1 MTYSFDDCPSRQ
13 GSASVK
19 YDLRQMFFNTDDVI
33 PLWVA
38 DMDFRTPAFIMDAV
52 RKRAEHEILGY
63 SIRPQSFS
71 DAIINWNQKRH
82 QWKVNKGSILFSPGI
97 VPALNMAVEAYTEK
111 GDAVLVQ
118 PPVYFP
124 FFNAVKDFERQL
136 IENPLRLSNGRL
148 NIDFEDFEQKI
159 VDNNV
164 KMFLLSNPHNPGGS
178 VWTEEELQSMGEIC
192 LKHRVLVLSDEIHAD
207 LIFEGHKHIP
217 LASVSDDIAHITITA
232 MAPSKT
238 FNIAGLA
245 TSYMI
250 IPNPDLREKLEKT
263 INRWHV
269 GNGNIF
275 GNVALE
281 AAYNYGEEWLDQLLE
296 YLAGNIA
303 YLHDF
308 IAEHLPR
315 IKVVL
320 PEATY
325 LVWLDCRGLELGDD
339 QLRDFFIQEAGLG
352 LNEGR
357 SFGTGGSGFMR
368 LNIAAPKSLIEK
380 AMGQLKT
387 AYDKRF

>member
-1 MTYSFDDCPSRQ
+1 MTYSFDDCPSRK

-63 SIRPQSFS
+63 SIRPQSFF

-82 QWKVNKGSILFSPGI
+82 QWKVENETILFSPGI

-124 FFNAVKDFERQL
+124 FFNAVKDFERLL

-164 KMFLLSNPHNPGGS
+164 KMFLLSNPHNPGGT
-178 VWTEEELQSMGEIC
+178 VWTEEELQRMGEIC
-192 LKHRVLVLSDEIHAD
+192 LKHSVLVLSDEIHAD
-207 LIFEGHKHIP
+207 LIFEGHKHTP
-217 LASVSDDIAHITITA
+217 LASVSEKIAANTITA

-250 IPNPDLREKLEKT
+250 ISNPDLRGKFEKT

-281 AAYNYGEEWLDQLLE
+281 AAYNYGEEWLEELMA
-296 YLAGNIA
+296 YLKGNIT
-303 YLHDF
+303 YVHNF

-315 IKVVL
+315 IKVVF

-325 LVWLDCRGLELGDD
+325 LVWLDCRGLKLGDD

>member
-124 FFNAVKDFERQL
+124 FFNAVKDFERKL
-136 IENPLRLSNGRL
+136 IENPLKLSNGRL

-250 IPNPDLREKLEKT
+250 ISNPDLREKFEKT

-281 AAYNYGEEWLDQLLE
+281 AAYNYGEEWLEELMA
-296 YLAGNIA
+296 YLKGNIT
-303 YLHDF
+303 YVHNF